1 MSSPAQQLPARAH
14 LEFLRKEARDL
25 HHAFQAGDADA
36 VERISDFLPRAG
48 GLSTEDLADI
58 KLSRQ
63 EAQHALACSY
73 GFHKWDEL
81 IAAAPGSDARDT
93 DLEGAQG
100 SGASGLS
107 FSTDFDAEND
117 IATWSD
123 LTSAH
128 RIENGRLFVSGET
141 QFVSLIVT
149 GERFSNGAVS
159 VQTEWISGAGSAYG
173 IILRHGRN
181 TSGGDF
187 YGFGITADGFYYF

>member
-1 MSSPAQQLPARAH
+1 MSSPSQQLPARAN

-93 DLEGAQG
+93 DLE
-100 SGASGLS
+100 
-107 FSTDFDAEND
+107 
-117 IATWSD
+117 
-123 LTSAH
+123 
-128 RIENGRLFVSGET
+128 
-141 QFVSLIVT
+141 
-149 GERFSNGAVS
+149 
-159 VQTEWISGAGSAYG
+159 
-173 IILRHGRN
+173 
-181 TSGGDF
+181 
-187 YGFGITADGFYYF
+187 

>member
-1 MSSPAQQLPARAH
+1 MSSPAQQLPARAN

-81 IAAAPGSDARDT
+81 SSPLSYPTYPPPPDSLRAPSRR
-93 DLEGAQG
+93 
-100 SGASGLS
+100 
-107 FSTDFDAEND
+107 
-117 IATWSD
+117 
-123 LTSAH
+123 
-128 RIENGRLFVSGET
+128 RIGRIGWPES
-141 QFVSLIVT
+141 
-149 GERFSNGAVS
+149 
-159 VQTEWISGAGSAYG
+159 GSARQRPG
-173 IILRHGRN
+173 QLDSPIGSTANLRLIAR
-181 TSGGDF
+181 
-187 YGFGITADGFYYF
+187 TALPSSPHNKYLTEEKHHDTCLI